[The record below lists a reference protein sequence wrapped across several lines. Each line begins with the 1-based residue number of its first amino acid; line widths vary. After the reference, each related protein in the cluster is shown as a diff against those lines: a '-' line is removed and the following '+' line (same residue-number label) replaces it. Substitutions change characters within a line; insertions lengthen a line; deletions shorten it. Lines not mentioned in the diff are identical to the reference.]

1 MALDFFRVIKGIEIE
16 NDALTS
22 RVNVLQGTGAPGGD
36 AGEQDAAPR
45 GSVFL
50 RTDVATGGMQFYWKS
65 GTANT
70 TADWE
75 IGASKDYVD
84 AVIGGTSW
92 RAPAR
97 VMDDTL
103 YADDSAFPVGGVID
117 GVTLNDQDR
126 VLFSN
131 VTLNPENNIWIWN
144 SGTST
149 WAEDPLNPE
158 NDGDAVYVQEGTF
171 AESVMFYTGTDWV
184 KYADSTSYAELAYLR
199 SFVGKNAVGSEMPTY
214 SSTNVVANSD
224 SLETAIGKLDTED
237 GYQNAFMGKAVG
249 NEMPTYSSTEVVTQ
263 NGSLEAAVGELDA
276 AMGTGNI
283 TNTGGNYALASDMTW
298 NAGTNDVTEAL
309 DQLNAAI
316 GDRTYTQDNNIT
328 DGQTAAASINALDVA
343 IGNRQYTENNY
354 VVDGQSVTASV
365 EALDIQVG
373 YLSTLTL
380 TVTGTNVDA
389 SPAVMVDS
397 IPVAD
402 ATEVRWMIQVRE
414 TATTANR
421 RAVELHAI
429 TDGTAVD
436 HTEYGIVK
444 VGANIAGFDVNVVIN
459 GANIELML
467 GATNNVDFV
476 VKRLSYS
483 AF

>member
-1 MALDFFRVIKGIEIE
+1 MSLDFFRVIRGVEIE

-22 RVNVLQGTGAPGGD
+22 KVQILLGTGLPGGD

-50 RTDVATGGMQFYWKS
+50 RTDVAVGGAQFYWKS

-84 AVIGGTSW
+84 SVIGGTSW

-97 VMDDTL
+97 VMDDTV
-103 YADDSAFPVGGVID
+103 YVDDTAFPVTGIID
-117 GVTLNDQDR
+117 GVTLADQDR

-131 VTLNPENNIWIWN
+131 VTASPENNIWIWN
-144 SGTST
+144 SGSST
-149 WAEDPLNPE
+149 WTEDPLNPE
-158 NDGDAVYVQEGTF
+158 SDGDVVFIQEGTSS
-171 AESVMFYTGTDWV
+171 ESIMVYTGSDWV
-184 KYADSTSYAELAYLR
+184 KYADATSFAELGYIRA
-199 SFVGKNAVGSEMPTY
+199 FIGKSGVGSEMPDY
-214 SSTNVVANSD
+214 SSTNVVADSD
-224 SLETAIGKLDTED
+224 SLETAIGKLDAED

-249 NEMPTYSSTEVVTQ
+249 NEMPTYTSTEVVTQ

-276 AMGTGNI
+276 AMGNGNI
-283 TNTGGNYALASDMTW
+283 TNTGGNYSLSSDMTW
-298 NAGTNDVTEAL
+298 NAGLNDVTEAL

-316 GDRTYTQDNNIT
+316 GDRSYSQNNNVT
-328 DGQTAAASINALDVA
+328 DGQSSAASIEALDVA
-343 IGNRQYTENNY
+343 IGNRTYTEDNF
-354 VVDGQSVTASV
+354 VTDGQSVTASID
-365 EALDIQVG
+365 ALDIQVG

-380 TVTGTNVDA
+380 TITGTNVDA
-389 SPAVMVDS
+389 SPAIAVDT
-397 IPVAD
+397 IPVTE
-402 ATEVRWMIQVRE
+402 ATEVKWMIQVRE
-414 TATTANR
+414 NGTPANR
-421 RAVELHAI
+421 RALEIHAL

-436 HTEYGIVK
+436 HTEYAVIK
-444 VGANIAGFDVNVVIN
+444 VGANIAGFDVDVVIN

-467 GATNNVDFV
+467 GSTNNVDFV
-476 VKRLSYS
+476 VKRISYS